1 MKERYP
7 RLEINLAHL
16 KHNVAKVVEKCGS
29 YGIQVAGVIKGA
41 TGLVEVAKQF
51 DQGGASFIASS
62 RLEQIEDAKNAGI
75 KKPMMLIRVPM
86 LSEVSDVVRLA
97 DVSLN
102 SELEVVKALNAEALK
117 QGKIHKVIVM
127 ADMGDLREGYWDK
140 DEMADVCEYIEKEL
154 SNIQLMGI
162 GTNVGCYGSISPTV
176 ETLDVLVEIAEHI
189 EERLGRKLE
198 YISGGA
204 TSSLM
209 RVWDGNIPERINL
222 LRIGEG
228 ILLARDLDVFYGYD
242 MSELYQDVFRL
253 KAEVIEVKDKPSH
266 PVGTIA
272 VDAFGHTPTYVD
284 RGMRRR
290 ALLAMGKV
298 DYGDPSELLPLEKGI
313 EVLGAS
319 SDHTIIDVEDA
330 EKDWKVGDIMEFDI
344 CYATIV
350 YLTNCRNVNIA
361 YV

>member
-176 ETLDVLVEIAEHI
+176 ETLNDLVEISEHI

-198 YISGGA
+198 YFSGGA

-319 SDHTIIDVEDA
+319 SDHTIIDVENA

>member
-176 ETLDVLVEIAEHI
+176 ETLNDLVEIAEHS

>member
-51 DQGGASFIASS
+51 DQGGANFIASS

-176 ETLDVLVEIAEHI
+176 ETLNDLVEIAEHI

-319 SDHTIIDVEDA
+319 SDHTIIDVENA

>member
-86 LSEVSDVVRLA
+86 LSEVLDVVRLA

-176 ETLDVLVEIAEHI
+176 ETLNDLVEIAEHI

>member
-86 LSEVSDVVRLA
+86 LSDVSDVVRLA

-176 ETLDVLVEIAEHI
+176 ETLDDLVEIAEHI

-319 SDHTIIDVEDA
+319 SDHTIIDVENA